1 MPPANSGPAGTGRAY
16 ASGMALRRAFLTW
29 QFVAAA
35 VLPIWLL
42 IGYAVWGSSVA
53 GLFGVMLLVPVVVLV
68 ELGLALLFSGRRR
81 VRRRP
86 QLDPL
91 TVSVLTAFQVG
102 VVGIGLFGPA
112 TAWFAVLAVAAA
124 IAGFWLG
131 TRLLV
136 QDVRTRVE
144 ETMTGIGR
152 PPASGPRPPIDR
164 GEYVVIKPSSH

>member
-1 MPPANSGPAGTGRAY
+1 
-16 ASGMALRRAFLTW
+16 MALRRAFLTW

-35 VLPIWLL
+35 VLPLWLL
-42 IGYAVWGSSVA
+42 VGYAVWGSSVA
-53 GLFGVMLLVPVVVLV
+53 GLFGVLLLVPVVALA

-124 IAGFWLG
+124 ITGFWLG

-136 QDVRTRVE
+136 QDVRTRVQ
-144 ETMTGIGR
+144 ETFPAVGR
-152 PPASGPRPPIDR
+152 PPASPQRPPIDR